1 MNVSL
6 LTTSSSVGSAS
17 MSDGSDDVTFNTSS
31 TLGSASMS
39 DWSDSDTFSRCSNNS
54 DLTDGVALSFEL
66 STLFLVTSIDTHGT
80 SDVSAVRVEYGLS
93 DVSMITYYDERLET
107 NVRQKED

>member
-1 MNVSL
+1 MHSCTQFIAECPTIDPTIDL

-17 MSDGSDDVTFNTSS
+17 MSDWSDDVTF
-31 TLGSASMS
+31 
-39 DWSDSDTFSRCSNNS
+39 SRCFSES
-54 DLTDGVALSFEL
+54 ELSAGVTLSFEL
-66 STLFLVTSIDTHGT
+66 STLLLVTSIDTHGT
-80 SDVSAVRVEYGLS
+80 SDVSAMRVEYGLS